1 MTGFLADACALID
14 FHGPGPRGMA
24 RGAAEIMSSGEIE
37 VAAVT
42 VWEIQR
48 KVAMGRLMRPVPPGF
63 VGEFPDW
70 LGSCGYRLAPMSWED
85 AALAATLPEHHR
97 DPMDRFLIATALRRD
112 MTIITGDA
120 IFRAYGV
127 PTLW

>member
-1 MTGFLADACALID
+1 VTGFLADACALID

-24 RGAAEIMSSGEIE
+24 RQAADVMAGGEVE

-48 KVAMGRLMRPVPPGF
+48 KVTLGRLMRPVPAGF
-63 VGEFPDW
+63 VGEYSAW
-70 LGSCGYRLAPMSWED
+70 LRACGYRLAPMAWED

-97 DPMDRFLIATALRRD
+97 DPMDRFLIAAALRRD
-112 MTIITGDA
+112 LTIITSDS
-120 IFRAYGV
+120 IFHAYGV
-127 PTLW
+127 RTLW

>member
-14 FHGPGPRGMA
+14 FHGPGPRGMTH
-24 RGAAEIMSSGEIE
+24 GAAEIMARGEIE
-37 VAAVT
+37 IAAVS

-70 LGSCGYRLAPMSWED
+70 LGSSGYRLAPMSWED

-97 DPMDRFLIATALRRD
+97 DPTDRFLIAAALRRD
-112 MTIITGDA
+112 MTIITSDA
-120 IFRAYGV
+120 IFHAYGV
-127 PTLW
+127 RTLW